1 MREDFYDPQSST
13 FGNLSRPPTDD
24 RSHIIERSM
33 NRRSGE
39 EERKQDFINLDES
52 DASAFDQEWKERTR
66 QSSHI
71 LRDRQRA
78 TVRGLEEPR
87 ERTTHHSRHAGIA
100 VPSRKDK
107 WTIRDKD
114 RLIVNDEGPG
124 TRREFD
130 NRHHDYGAARDQ
142 DWGSGDFE
150 ITGRSQKPR
159 HDREKH
165 VRVNSRPVNRHEPRG
180 GL

>member
-1 MREDFYDPQSST
+1 M
-13 FGNLSRPPTDD
+13 
-24 RSHIIERSM
+24 
-33 NRRSGE
+33 
-39 EERKQDFINLDES
+39 
-52 DASAFDQEWKERTR
+52 
-66 QSSHI
+66 
-71 LRDRQRA
+71 
-78 TVRGLEEPR
+78 
-87 ERTTHHSRHAGIA
+87 
-100 VPSRKDK
+100 
-107 WTIRDKD
+107 
-114 RLIVNDEGPG
+114 NDEGPG